1 MAQRRVSMKKAK
13 EILRLKFE
21 AGLSNHKIARACGVS
36 ASTVWDTVSR
46 FQMTGISWPLP
57 AAMSE
62 SELERRL
69 YRQRGALE
77 ANPERVPDWAAVQR
91 ELRHKNVTLRLLW
104 EEYKAEFP
112 DGFQYSWYCERF
124 REWRK
129 KVDVVMRQ
137 EHKLGEKLFLDWAG
151 DTLRLTDAET
161 GEVRPCYL
169 FVAAF
174 GASNYTYAEPS
185 LSQDLSCFLQAHV
198 RMFSF
203 FGGAPEL
210 LVPDNQKTGVTK
222 ASYYE
227 PDLNPSYTALA
238 EHYGCAVLPTRPHRP
253 RDKAKVETAV
263 LIAERRILARLRKHT
278 FFSFPDIQAAVAG
291 QVRELNERS
300 FQRLPGSRRSVFL
313 EEERPALRPLPDRP
327 YEHRDRKNAR
337 VHIDYHVELQG
348 HYYSVPYRLAREKVE
363 VRYTPEVVEIFHEGL
378 RVASHVRSDVKG
390 KATTDLAHMPP
401 RHRAYAEWSPER
413 FESWARKIGPETERL
428 IEAVLAR
435 YPHPALAY
443 RSCLGI
449 LRLEQRYGA
458 VRLEQA
464 AARTLTFGGA
474 SYKSVSHVL
483 KAGLD
488 REAVTAARSRPE
500 PLFHENLRGP
510 DYFKS

>member
-1 MAQRRVSMKKAK
+1 M
-13 EILRLKFE
+13 
-21 AGLSNHKIARACGVS
+21 
-36 ASTVWDTVSR
+36 
-46 FQMTGISWPLP
+46 
-57 AAMSE
+57 
-62 SELERRL
+62 
-69 YRQRGALE
+69 
-77 ANPERVPDWAAVQR
+77 
-91 ELRHKNVTLRLLW
+91 
-104 EEYKAEFP
+104 
-112 DGFQYSWYCERF
+112 
-124 REWRK
+124 
-129 KVDVVMRQ
+129 
-137 EHKLGEKLFLDWAG
+137 
-151 DTLRLTDAET
+151 
-161 GEVRPCYL
+161 
-169 FVAAF
+169 
-174 GASNYTYAEPS
+174 
-185 LSQDLSCFLQAHV
+185 
-198 RMFSF
+198 
-203 FGGAPEL
+203 
-210 LVPDNQKTGVTK
+210 
-222 ASYYE
+222 
-227 PDLNPSYTALA
+227 
-238 EHYGCAVLPTRPHRP
+238 LPTRPHRP

-488 REAVTAARSRPE
+488 REAVQAARSRPE